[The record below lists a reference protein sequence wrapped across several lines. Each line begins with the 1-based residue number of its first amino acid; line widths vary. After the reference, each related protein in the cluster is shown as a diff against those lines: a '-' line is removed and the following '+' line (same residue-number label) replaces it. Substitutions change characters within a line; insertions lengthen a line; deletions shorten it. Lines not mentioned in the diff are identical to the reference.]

1 VLTYGQAVA
10 LYGCPRALAIAT
22 GVDPSTVARWQQKK
36 YIPRHHALALL
47 LLNAP
52 GAHQAEREML
62 VKRVMKR
69 HAAALRYVR
78 KRRPDLVS
86 VVPFEKLAPMPGE

>member
-1 VLTYGQAVA
+1 MLTYGQAVA

-36 YIPRHHALALL
+36 YIPRHHALVLL
-47 LLNAP
+47 LVHAP
-52 GAHQAEREML
+52 GAYPAEREML
-62 VKRVMKR
+62 VKRLMKG
-69 HAAALRYVR
+69 HTAALRYVR

-86 VVPFEKLAPMPGE
+86 VIPFEKLAPMQGE